1 MIDPIREQQLSEL
14 EVEEVCDQ
22 ILKNAR
28 NELYFHMRF
37 LDISLSCLS
46 FQIDFYSKG
55 LGTDGFSIFYQPQ

>member
-46 FQIDFYSKG
+46 FQIDF
-55 LGTDGFSIFYQPQ
+55 